1 MSDYI
6 SRESVLNTIEDMDK
20 ALDTDRTVE
29 EYKAL
34 LIECIKALPS
44 RDSITELEKIHEE
57 ISERLKTK
65 DESQFDL
72 GRKSELAY
80 LGNLINEHI
89 AELKGEKCEDFD
101 HEGFYN
107 FLLNTIQPNEME
119 EYRNMFLSSGEI
131 VN

>member
-44 RDSITELEKIHEE
+44 RKDIFEKEPEDYPKEERNCECCVNRTEKGCRVWDCHF
-57 ISERLKTK
+57 
-65 DESQFDL
+65 ES
-72 GRKSELAY
+72 AY
-80 LGNLINEHI
+80 
-89 AELKGEKCEDFD
+89 
-101 HEGFYN
+101 
-107 FLLNTIQPNEME
+107 
-119 EYRNMFLSSGEI
+119 
-131 VN
+131 